1 MNDTT
6 TEPRA
11 WVGCLSCYNGGRLTG
26 AWLTGEQCGEDL
38 RYSAPE
44 LADCGRYWGV
54 DGAAGAFD
62 RCRVCGGD
70 EWWVMD
76 HEGIGRRGEM
86 SPTEFASIAAVFT
99 ALDSDGYDVDAFR
112 AFLDYQGSPAGELD
126 DIAERFREAYNGCH
140 DSGADFAEELAEDT
154 GSVPEDAPWPCQ
166 FIDWE
171 RAWRELEIGG
181 DYYSAPADGGRVYI
195 FRGDV

>member
-26 AWLTGEQCGEDL
+26 AWLTGEQCSEELKD
-38 RYSAPE
+38 SAPQ
-44 LADCGRYWGV
+44 LAGEGRYPS
-54 DGAAGAFD
+54 GAFFD
-62 RCRVCGGD
+62 QCRVCGGD

-76 HEGIGRRGEM
+76 HEGIGAYQVEM
-86 SPTEFASIAAVFT
+86 SPEEFGRIAAVFT
-99 ALDSDGYDVDAFR
+99 ELDADGYDVDAFR
-112 AFLDYQGSPAGELD
+112 AFLDYQGSPAGEVD
-126 DIAERFREAYNGCH
+126 EIAEQFREAYNGCH

-154 GSVPEDAPWPCQ
+154 GSVPEARWPFGC
-166 FIDWE
+166 IDWE

-181 DYYSAPADGGRVYI
+181 DYFSTPAPGGGVYV